1 MMEFLSP
8 QILDLIALSAAIG
21 ALIASVVAFQRLKRR
36 QMLEAARVVAGGGE
50 VEIPKSVLRVLVSP
64 LAQSMRL
71 LAQRTGERQG
81 AVARGLPTAVD
92 LLVTCLDAGLS
103 LEQAVARVAK
113 DLAHSEPIFAEELKL
128 TASEFE

>member
-64 LAQSMRL
+64 LAQSMRPR
-71 LAQRTGERQG
+71 AQLELDKITTRLMNAGRRSRDE
-81 AVARGLPTAVD
+81 VD
-92 LLVTCLDAGLS
+92 RF
-103 LEQAVARVAK
+103 LE
-113 DLAHSEPIFAEELKL
+113 E
-128 TASEFE
+128 